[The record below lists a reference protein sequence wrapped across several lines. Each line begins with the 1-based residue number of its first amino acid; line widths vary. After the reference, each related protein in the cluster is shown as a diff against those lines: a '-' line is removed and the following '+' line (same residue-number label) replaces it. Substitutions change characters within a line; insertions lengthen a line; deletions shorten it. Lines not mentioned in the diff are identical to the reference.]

1 MLNCNGC
8 LWFVF
13 FFFSGNVEDIPVETR
28 ESLMAKTASL
38 PRNIPQWPTLQA
50 GSIVSDYLTNLDI
63 VSLHILLFCSFYSLS
78 ACHVFCC
85 VVVVVVVCR
94 RCLRVPRR

>member
-1 MLNCNGC
+1 M
-8 LWFVF
+8 FVVCF